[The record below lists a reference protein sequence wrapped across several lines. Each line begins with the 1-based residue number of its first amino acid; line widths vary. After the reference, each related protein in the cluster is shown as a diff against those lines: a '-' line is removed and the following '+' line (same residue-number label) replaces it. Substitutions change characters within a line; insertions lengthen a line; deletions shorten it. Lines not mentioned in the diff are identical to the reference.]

1 MSSFRLLT
9 LVCSV
14 LLVFGSALAEHNEC
28 CQIEN
33 GYQIIWSGSNPIMT
47 YQELASYCG
56 PILWFSPDEPNLER
70 ATGKDIRIP
79 MAFPFEEQTDSP
91 LVYYMVRTLLTRGSS
106 EVSPIY
112 QDDPARIKTQID
124 LRKLVGIDLDYFFYY
139 PTEEGLGAHKHDVE
153 ATFVKIFVHH
163 CKNCTEDSYA
173 LYIERTI
180 AKAHGLQW
188 YDNTLVTDEYTEFP
202 ITILVE
208 EGKHASC
215 TDKNHDGVYTPTF
228 DVNQRINDAW
238 GVRDIMRSGG
248 LYSGGFQAWMAK
260 VRRLDGRVFPPLP
273 DDSPL
278 IETFSVDGVYAPDN
292 AIYQVRPF
300 PRPGDVDQEKEP
312 KLIHFVDD
320 KGDEDWPKI
329 LEANGLRSVTRWMDE
344 EHFINSLSFSYRYDG
359 LNHGSRD
366 HTGGLSIMF
375 PLLVVKNVSDPI
387 AGGWF
392 INRIYLKDKGLRD
405 IAWNLV
411 YTPSAS
417 RWVDGYFAIGREWD
431 EDDAGVVHA
440 DWMTETGVKFRLN
453 MSHTPLSFLSVLG
466 TDFWGVRVG
475 VKNKG
480 LFNWESI
487 GYAIEIG
494 AGVW

>member
-1 MSSFRLLT
+1 M
-9 LVCSV
+9 
-14 LLVFGSALAEHNEC
+14 ALAVIVISIAGPALGTHSEC
-28 CQIEN
+28 CQIED
-33 GYQIIWSGSNPIMT
+33 GQKIIWSGTDPIMT

-79 MAFPFEEQTDSP
+79 MAFPFEEQVDSP
-91 LVYYMVRTLLTRGSS
+91 LVYYMVRTLLTRGNN
-106 EVSPIY
+106 E
-112 QDDPARIKTQID
+112 DPAIHRDYSNRLDTEID
-124 LRKLVGIDLDYFFYY
+124 LRVLVGIDLDYFFYY

-153 ATFVKIFVHH
+153 SVFLKLFVHH

-173 LYIERTI
+173 IFIERTI

-202 ITILVE
+202 MTILVE

-228 DVNQRINDAW
+228 DVNRRINDAW
-238 GVRDIMRSGG
+238 GLRDIMRSGG

-260 VRRLDGRVFPPLP
+260 IRRLDGRVFPPLP
-273 DDSPL
+273 EDSPL
-278 IETFSVDGVYAPDN
+278 RENFTTDGEYSPDN
-292 AIYQVRPF
+292 AIYTVRPF
-300 PRPGDVDQEKEP
+300 PRPSDVDQEKEP
-312 KLIHFVDD
+312 KLIHFIDD
-320 KGDEDWPKI
+320 KGDEDWPEV
-329 LEANGLRSVTRWMDE
+329 LEANGLRAVTRWMDE
-344 EHFINSLSFSYRYDG
+344 ERFINSLSISYRYDG

-366 HTGGLSIMF
+366 HTGGLSVMF
-375 PLLVVKNVSDPI
+375 PLLVIKNVSDPI

-392 INRIYLKDKGLRD
+392 VNRVYFKDKGLRD
-405 IAWNLV
+405 FAWNIV

-417 RWVDGYFAIGREWD
+417 RWVDGYFAMGVEWD
-431 EDDAGVVHA
+431 EDDIGDVHT
-440 DWMTETGVKFRLN
+440 DWMTETGFKFRLN

-487 GYAIEIG
+487 GYAVEVG